1 MDVPLM
7 IKQRLQELG
16 VEQRGLATAAQVTE
30 SYISQLLTGKKAFP
44 ESHRTDVYNK
54 IERFLKLPRGQL
66 SKLADLQRQEEL
78 KKRLG
83 EPLAPLLEEVR
94 VLILRKCKP
103 GNIKEIQ
110 AIFEKQP
117 FGELE
122 RLVTQVLLDVVKT
135 VAKEELDSEDWLQT
149 VAQHSERS
157 YEQLRVM
164 VLDFLD
170 TDIFSLSGEQ
180 CNSFL
185 DPLIES
191 WEIDLATFN
200 MEVVL
205 NRRLVLGHLK
215 RFEFVEREFERPFDE
230 TQGLKEFL
238 QDTSLSGDVTE
249 EEIEFLKR
257 LRFKRKQPTP
267 LYYYR
272 ALQNLRD
279 PIHFR
284 TPKTD

>member
-1 MDVPLM
+1 M

-149 VAQHSERS
+149 VAQLSERS

-215 RFEFVEREFERPFDE
+215 RFEFVEREFKRPFDE

>member
-1 MDVPLM
+1 M
-7 IKQRLQELG
+7 
-16 VEQRGLATAAQVTE
+16 TE

-44 ESHRTDVYNK
+44 ESHRTDVYDK

-149 VAQHSERS
+149 VAQLSERS